1 MLVLSGPAARFMPL
15 LRYDRLGRE
24 DVKRG
29 SESKAA
35 GILPVPRTKKE
46 AKQAYDRIS
55 WYYGYTIGALGRKYA
70 EMALQR
76 LSIVEGE
83 TVLEIGF
90 GTGYCLQLMAELV
103 GQTGKACGI
112 DISSGM
118 IQKTRKRL
126 ERAGLAQ
133 RAELYCGDAT
143 CLPFGDNAFDAVFIS
158 FALEVFDTP
167 EIPKVLEQIKRSLK
181 PGGRLGVASMSKEN
195 GESVFLRVYEWI
207 HNRWPKYVGS
217 RPIYAE
223 QALIDAGFPIK
234 SKEKVRILRLPA
246 EIIVAVKA
254 V

>member
-1 MLVLSGPAARFMPL
+1 MPL
-15 LRYDRLGRE
+15 LRYNRLGGE

-35 GILPVPRTKKE
+35 GILPVPRTREE
-46 AKQAYDRIS
+46 ARQAYNSIS
-55 WYYGYTIGALGRKYA
+55 RYYGYTAGALGRKYS

-76 LSIVEGE
+76 LLIAEGE
-83 TVLEIGF
+83 TVLEIGI
-90 GTGYCLQLMAELV
+90 GTGYCLKLMAELV
-103 GQTGKACGI
+103 GRRGKVCGI
-112 DISSGM
+112 DISSSM
-118 IQKTRKRL
+118 IEKTKTGL
-126 ERAGLAQ
+126 EKAGLVG
-133 RAELYCGDAT
+133 RAELCCADAT
-143 CLPFGDNAFDAVFIS
+143 CLPFDDNIFDAVFMS
-158 FALEVFDTP
+158 FVLEVMDTP

-217 RPIYAE
+217 RPIYAG
-223 QALIDAGFPIK
+223 QALIDAGFPIR

-254 V
+254 VSGNTV